1 MRPTSRLYFAT
12 IFTAIAAFSSLTLF
26 AEQVLKTEG
35 YNIHYNAF
43 NSSMLT
49 PEIAK
54 QYEIQRSKSLGVL
67 NISVI
72 KDLGESSDNIEA
84 VTAFI
89 EGHAKNSI
97 SQMKELNFK
106 KVTEGHAIYY
116 IATFNFAENESLTF
130 NFYVV
135 PKGEKL
141 STKVSFSQQFFVE

>member
-1 MRPTSRLYFAT
+1 MRLTSRLYLA
-12 IFTAIAAFSSLTLF
+12 IIITAITVFSSMTLL
-26 AEQVLKTEG
+26 AEKVIKAEG
-35 YNIHYNAF
+35 YKIHYNAF

-54 QYEIQRSKSLGVL
+54 QYEIQRSKSLGIL
-67 NISVI
+67 NISVL
-72 KDLGESSDNIEA
+72 KDLGDSSDSIEA

-135 PKGEKL
+135 PKGETT
-141 STKVSFSQQFFVE
+141 STKVSFKQQFFVE

>member
-1 MRPTSRLYFAT
+1 MRLTNRLYLAIMT
-12 IFTAIAAFSSLTLF
+12 ITITVLSSVTLH
-26 AEQVLKTEG
+26 AEQVLKAEG

-67 NISVI
+67 NVSVL
-72 KDLGESSDNIEA
+72 KDLGESSDSIEA

-89 EGHAKNSI
+89 EGHAKNNI

-116 IATFNFAENESLTF
+116 ITTFNFAENESLTF

-135 PKGEKL
+135 PKGETR
-141 STKVSFSQQFFVE
+141 STKISFSQQFFVE